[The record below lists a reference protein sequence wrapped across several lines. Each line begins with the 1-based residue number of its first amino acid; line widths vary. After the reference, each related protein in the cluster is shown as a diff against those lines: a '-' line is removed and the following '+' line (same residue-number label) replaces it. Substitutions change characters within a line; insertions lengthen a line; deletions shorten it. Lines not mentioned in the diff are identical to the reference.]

1 MPVATSTDIELATLD
16 GHSQTLGEWLT
27 MFNLLA
33 VILDPYTH
41 QSGWIIPTADRLF
54 DIYEEAD
61 VRCAFV
67 VTADAE
73 GARSFVGPYA
83 QNNLVLID
91 PEREFTKFTDVELLP
106 ALVHVDQGASV
117 VSAATGWDPSA
128 WTDVLT
134 ALEDYMDW
142 RARPQIPGPLDPG
155 PFAGTPAH

>member
-1 MPVATSTDIELATLD
+1 MPGVATADIELATVT

-33 VILDPYTH
+33 VIIDPYTH

-67 VTADAE
+67 VTSDAD
-73 GARSFVGPYA
+73 GAREFVGPYA
-83 QNNLVLID
+83 DNNLVLID
-91 PEREFTKFTDVELLP
+91 PERSFTKFTEVEALP
-106 ALVHVDQGASV
+106 ALVHVDQNASV
-117 VSAATGWDPSA
+117 VSAATGWDPA
-128 WTDVLT
+128 EWTDVLIK
-134 ALEDYMDW
+134 LEDYMDW

-155 PFAGTPAH
+155 PFEGTPAH